1 MTNEISTNSAKAWW
15 LAARPKTLTAAA
27 MPVLIG
33 CAIALTAD
41 SFQWTPAILCLL
53 FAFLMQIDAN
63 LINDLFDYKKGSDRQ
78 DRLGPERACAQGWIT
93 IPAMQ
98 RGILITTTAA
108 CLFGLGLLFL
118 RRVGAHLGW
127 TALCAVCLLI
137 HCRALPA
144 CLSWM
149 GRPVGITFFRIYSGR
164 MYLLCHVS

>member
-98 RGILITTTAA
+98 RGILITTTA
-108 CLFGLGLLFL
+108 CLALDYFFTEGGSSSWLDCSVCCLPSYTLPGPTRLPIMDGATCWYCCFSDLF
-118 RRVGAHLGW
+118 R
-127 TALCAVCLLI
+127 
-137 HCRALPA
+137 
-144 CLSWM
+144 
-149 GRPVGITFFRIYSGR
+149 
-164 MYLLCHVS
+164 

>member
-78 DRLGPERACAQGWIT
+78 DRLGPERACVNGNEKCTDFGNWECTDFGNNNAPISVTT
-93 IPAMQ
+93 I
-98 RGILITTTAA
+98 
-108 CLFGLGLLFL
+108 
-118 RRVGAHLGW
+118 HN
-127 TALCAVCLLI
+127 
-137 HCRALPA
+137 
-144 CLSWM
+144 
-149 GRPVGITFFRIYSGR
+149 FR
-164 MYLLCHVS
+164 